1 MEKKRWLAVAMRY
14 SSYGN
19 ELFANVVDDDDDEN
33 NNKKRTRRAY

>member
-1 MEKKRWLAVAMRY
+1 MRY

-33 NNKKRTRRAY
+33 NNKKERVGPIEEESGRLYR